1 MTTVHPSHVG
11 AWGCRQKQPW
21 GEGCEHTGKEGCQ
34 FTCWDR
40 EATGTRV
47 HLPHELLPWASS
59 DTSKQLLAG
68 CGCAFQQGE
77 VGAAGP
83 CTMSIQGDT
92 SAMPS
97 TGSG

>member
-34 FTCWDR
+34 YSHAGIEKPPAPEFTFPTSSFPGLQVIPANSFLQDVAVHFSR
-40 EATGTRV
+40 EKWV
-47 HLPHELLPWASS
+47 LL
-59 DTSKQLLAG
+59 
-68 CGCAFQQGE
+68 
-77 VGAAGP
+77 GP
-83 CTMSIQGDT
+83 AQQGDT